1 MHLIPKIFVE
11 IRHVVHQDVHLEV
24 GPKHGVLFVIK
35 DNQLGLVSVHQNGQI
50 LLQLIPRS
58 PRRVHIGIG
67 KVSQKIVSS
76 LGLHKLVFPIDL
88 NL

>member
-1 MHLIPKIFVE
+1 MHLIPKTFVE
-11 IRHVVHQDVHLEV
+11 IRHVVHQDEYLEV
-24 GPKHGVLFVIK
+24 GPKHWVLFVII

-58 PRRVHIGIG
+58 PHRFHIGIG

-76 LGLHKLVFPIDL
+76 LGLHKLVFSIEL